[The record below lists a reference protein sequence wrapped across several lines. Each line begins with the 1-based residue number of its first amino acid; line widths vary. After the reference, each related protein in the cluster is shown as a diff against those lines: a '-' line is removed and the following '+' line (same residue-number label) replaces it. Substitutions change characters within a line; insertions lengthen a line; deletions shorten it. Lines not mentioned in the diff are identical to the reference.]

1 MNTDGLDPTRTSTG
15 EVAHALQD
23 RSQGTPFD
31 PFCHRLSR
39 DIRNQLSESIIA
51 CLRTKSLD
59 PAREVAKRFL
69 GQQPGPEQLAY
80 IEKRLILF
88 QRFLDRVGEGP
99 QDVLWQG
106 LVLWDLGLHF
116 EVHEVLEHAWHRAKG
131 EEKLLLQAMIR
142 AAGVYIKGDYGYFGA
157 AAKLAAKALPVLEA
171 QQQRLAVY
179 IDPERLLNAMRNPT
193 SPAPT
198 LLARGIF
205 HSSPVQG

>member
-1 MNTDGLDPTRTSTG
+1 MNTDGLEPTRTSTG
-15 EVAHALQD
+15 QLTQELQD
-23 RSQGTPFD
+23 ASQGTPFD
-31 PFCHRLSR
+31 PFCDRLSR
-39 DIRNQLSESIIA
+39 DIRNQLSESILA
-51 CLRTKSLD
+51 CLRTMSLD
-59 PAREVAKRFL
+59 PAREVAQRYL
-69 GQQPGPEQLAY
+69 SQQPGPEQVTY

-88 QRFLDRVGEGP
+88 QRFLDRVGEGT

-142 AAGVYIKGDYGYFGA
+142 AAGVYIKGDYGYHEA

-171 QQQRLAVY
+171 QQQRLARY
-179 IDPERLLNAMRNPT
+179 IDPERLFSAMRKPT

-198 LLARGIF
+198 LLG
-205 HSSPVQG
+205 